1 MKKNVRQHLSFKT
14 FILELKERS
23 LRYSV
28 FLSLFLFLL
37 FLPGQN
43 YYQTL
48 FVEKKESSTLDL
60 PFTLPSPAL
69 YPEITGRN
77 PVPFLSSQGA
87 ILIDV
92 DSQVVIYAKNS
103 HARFYP
109 ASTTKIMTAI
119 TAMENY
125 PPDAILTAWESFSEA
140 STDAALV
147 GLKSGD
153 RVSLKGLLYGLLL
166 NSGADAAETLSQNF
180 PGGKKAFILEM
191 NKKAQNL
198 HLSDT
203 HFVNESGLDDK
214 DQYTSVVDLARLTTY
229 ALKKPI
235 FAEIVGTKELFI
247 TDISGRKRY
256 FLKNINKLLGEVWG
270 VNGVKTGYTEKA
282 GECLVAY
289 AERNGHRLLS
299 VILNSQDR
307 FGETQAL
314 LEWGFQNITWQ
325 NVALLR

>member
-1 MKKNVRQHLSFKT
+1 MKKNIRQHLSFKT
-14 FILELKERS
+14 FVLELKEKPI
-23 LRYSV
+23 RYSI
-28 FLSLFLFLL
+28 FFSLFLFLL

-48 FVEKKESSTLDL
+48 FLIKKEPTFITFPFSL
-60 PFTLPSPAL
+60 PAPAL
-69 YPEITGRN
+69 YPKITGKD
-77 PVPFLSSQGA
+77 PIPFLTAQGA

-92 DSQVVIYAKNS
+92 DSQVVLYAKNP
-103 HARFYP
+103 HLRLYP
-109 ASTTKIMTAI
+109 ASTTKIMTAV

-125 PPDAILTAWESFSEA
+125 APDAILTAWESISEA

-191 NKKAQNL
+191 NKKAQSL
-198 HLSDT
+198 HLRDT

-214 DQYTSVVDLARLTTY
+214 DQYTSVLDLARFTTY
-229 ALKKPI
+229 ALKKPL

-247 TDISGRKRY
+247 TDISGKKRY
-256 FLKNINKLLGEVWG
+256 YLKNINKLLGEVWG

-282 GECLVAY
+282 GECLVAQ
-289 AERNGHRLLS
+289 AERNSHRLLS
-299 VILNSQDR
+299 VMLNSLDR
-307 FGETQAL
+307 FAETQAF
-314 LEWGFQNITWQ
+314 LEWGFQNITWE
-325 NVALLR
+325 NSLLR